1 MIQSEE
7 LKIFIIGS
15 IIFSLNLFGY
25 LLIWFDKRRSK
36 RDGWRIPEKRFFKLA
51 FFGGAIGIY
60 LGMNRFRHKTKHNKF
75 VYGIPILILLNIG
88 AFYIIFLYLIK

>member
-7 LKIFIIGS
+7 LKLILLGLII
-15 IIFSLNLFGY
+15 INLFGY
-25 LLIWFDKRRSK
+25 ILVWFDKRRAK
-36 RDGWRIPEKRFFKLA
+36 MGGWRVPEKRFFQLA
-51 FFGGAIGIY
+51 FFGGAVGIY

-88 AFYIIFLYLIK
+88 LFYIIFLYLIK